1 MVTSWVFAM
10 NKRNLVW
17 IASACLLVVTANM
30 SAFGQ
35 IRESARLAVDVV
47 HLKNQ
52 KQIRGFVLSA
62 KTNEDVSIAVSK
74 GWFERED
81 QAAYLKA
88 EVSAKQ
94 ESAKARLQL
103 RDRLKILL
111 NDPAQMRDGAFG
123 FLVRSE
129 LERIES
135 EIANP
140 PDHEIQFLVLRVKST
155 TVSSLNIATD
165 ANRKIAVWSW
175 HERLSDVESRKPSSL
190 ANELKLKKIDATT
203 APPDLSSRFYV
214 ASEGDEL
221 WTIRLA
227 IVSYRLDK
235 AIEFQGSGEVMLLVG
250 GERPPDFASL
260 IGQMMPSQLNS
271 LVQELTGVSKK
282 PPDFKSEEAEWT
294 KSAVSQAEKRNAAY
308 FRATNVRTESLG
320 NAAIVESI
328 FMVKLASGQW
338 TAAWKT
344 SVTQLASEQ
353 NGDAIQRITND
364 PQVKAI
370 QAQFEA
376 FGGAEVSLDT
386 AIRVGAATMTAQR
399 NVNDEFVRFSEL
411 YIKQLNS
418 PPIQLPSK

>member
-1 MVTSWVFAM
+1 MD
-10 NKRNLVW
+10 KRKLVW
-17 IASACLLVVTANM
+17 FAFACMLVIVANSSAL
-30 SAFGQ
+30 GQ

-62 KTNEDVSIAVSK
+62 KPNEDLSIAVSK
-74 GWFERED
+74 GWLESED

-88 EVSAKQ
+88 EESAKQ

-103 RDRLKILL
+103 RDRLKILV
-111 NDPAQMRDGAFG
+111 NDPAQIRGGSFG

-129 LERIES
+129 LERIEL
-135 EIANP
+135 EIENP
-140 PDHEIQFLVLRVKST
+140 PDQENQFLVLRVKAT

-175 HERLSDVESRKPSSL
+175 HERLPDVESRKPSSL
-190 ANELKLKKIDATT
+190 ASELKLKKIDATT
-203 APPDLSSRFYV
+203 APPELASRFYV
-214 ASEGDEL
+214 TSEGDEL

-227 IVSYRLDK
+227 LVSCRLDK

-250 GERPPDFASL
+250 GEQPPDFASL
-260 IGQMMPSQLNS
+260 MGQMMQSQLNA

-282 PPDFKSEEAEWT
+282 QSNVKSEESEWT
-294 KSAVSQAEKRNAAY
+294 KGAISQADKRNATY
-308 FRATNVRTESLG
+308 FRATNVRTEPLG
-320 NAAIVESI
+320 NGAIVECI

-338 TAAWKT
+338 TVAWKT
-344 SVTQLASEQ
+344 SVSQLASEQ
-353 NGDAIQRITND
+353 NADAIKRITND

-370 QAQFEA
+370 QTQFEA
-376 FGGAEVSLDT
+376 LGVAGVSLDT

-399 NVNDEFVRFSEL
+399 IANDEFLRFSER
-411 YIKQLNS
+411 YVKQLNS
-418 PPIQLPSK
+418 PPIGMPSK

>member
-1 MVTSWVFAM
+1 MD
-10 NKRNLVW
+10 KRNLVW
-17 IASACLLVVTANM
+17 FASACMLVVVAN
-30 SAFGQ
+30 SSTFGQ

-62 KTNEDVSIAVSK
+62 KPNEDVSIAVPK
-74 GWFERED
+74 GWLEKDD

-88 EVSAKQ
+88 EESAKQ

-103 RDRLKILL
+103 RDRLKILV

-135 EIANP
+135 EIENP
-140 PDHEIQFLVLRVKST
+140 SEQENQFLVLRVNST
-155 TVSSLNIATD
+155 TVSSLNFATD
-165 ANRKIAVWSW
+165 ANRRIAVWSW
-175 HERLSDVESRKPSSL
+175 HERLPDVESRKPSSL
-190 ANELKLKKIDATT
+190 ASELKLKKIDATT
-203 APPDLSSRFYV
+203 SPPDLSSRFYV
-214 ASEGDEL
+214 TSEEDEH

-260 IGQMMPSQLNS
+260 MGQMMQSQLNS
-271 LVQELTGVSKK
+271 LLQELTGVSKR
-282 PPDFKSEEAEWT
+282 PFNVKSAEAEWT
-294 KSAVSQAEKRNAAY
+294 KSAILQAEKMPAGY
-308 FRATNVRTESLG
+308 FRATNVRTEPSG
-320 NAAIVESI
+320 NAATVESI

-338 TAAWKT
+338 TVAWKT
-344 SVTQLASEQ
+344 SISQLASEQ

-370 QAQFEA
+370 QTQFEA
-376 FGGAEVSLDT
+376 LGGAGVSLDT
-386 AIRVGAATMTAQR
+386 AIRIGAATMTAQR
-399 NVNDEFVRFSEL
+399 IANDEFLRFSERYL
-411 YIKQLNS
+411 KQLNS
-418 PPIQLPSK
+418 PPIYLPSK

>member
-1 MVTSWVFAM
+1 MD
-10 NKRNLVW
+10 KRNLVC
-17 IASACLLVVTANM
+17 IASACMLVVASNL

-52 KQIRGFVLSA
+52 KQIRGVVLSA
-62 KTNEDVSIAVSK
+62 KTNEDVSMAVSK

-81 QAAYLKA
+81 QTAYLKA
-88 EVSAKQ
+88 EESAKQ
-94 ESAKARLQL
+94 ESAKARFQF

-111 NDPAQMRDGAFG
+111 NDPAQMRGGAFG

-135 EIANP
+135 EITNP
-140 PDHEIQFLVLRVKST
+140 PDQEIQFLVLTVKST
-155 TVSSLNIATD
+155 TVLSLNIATD

-175 HERLSDVESRKPSSL
+175 HEGLSDVESRKPSSL

-203 APPDLSSRFYV
+203 APPDLGSRFY
-214 ASEGDEL
+214 AMSEGDEV

-260 IGQMMPSQLNS
+260 IGPMMQSQLNS

-282 PPDFKSEEAEWT
+282 PPNFKSEEAEWT

-308 FRATNVRTESLG
+308 FRATNVRTEPAG

-328 FMVKLASGQW
+328 FMVKLASGKW

-344 SVTQLASEQ
+344 SVSQLASEQ

-370 QAQFEA
+370 QTQFEA
-376 FGGAEVSLDT
+376 LGGTGVSLDT

-399 NVNDEFVRFSEL
+399 IVNDEFARFSER
-411 YIKQLNS
+411 YMKQLNS
-418 PPIQLPSK
+418 PAIQLPSK

>member
-1 MVTSWVFAM
+1 MD
-10 NKRNLVW
+10 KRNLVW
-17 IASACLLVVTANM
+17 FASACMLVVVANT

-35 IRESARLAVDVV
+35 NRESARFVVDVV

-62 KTNEDVSIAVSK
+62 KPNEDVSIAVSK
-74 GWFERED
+74 GWLERED
-81 QAAYLKA
+81 QAAYAKA
-88 EVSAKQ
+88 EESAKQ

-103 RDRLKILL
+103 RDRLKILV

-135 EIANP
+135 EIENP
-140 PDHEIQFLVLRVKST
+140 PDQENQFLVLRVKST
-155 TVSSLNIATD
+155 TVSSLNIASD

-175 HERLSDVESRKPSSL
+175 HERLPDVESRKPSSL
-190 ANELKLKKIDATT
+190 ASELKLKKIDATT
-203 APPDLSSRFYV
+203 APPDLASRFYV
-214 ASEGDEL
+214 TSEGDEH

-235 AIEFQGSGEVMLLVG
+235 SIEFQGSGEVMLLVG
-250 GERPPDFASL
+250 GEQPPDFASL
-260 IGQMMPSQLNS
+260 MGQMMQSQLNS

-282 PPDFKSEEAEWT
+282 PSNLKSDESEWT
-294 KSAVSQAEKRNAAY
+294 KSAISQAEKRNATY
-308 FRATNVRTESLG
+308 FRATNVRTEPSG
-320 NAAIVESI
+320 NAATVESI

-344 SVTQLASEQ
+344 RNSQFASEQ
-353 NGDAIQRITND
+353 NADAIKRITND

-370 QAQFEA
+370 QTQFVA
-376 FGGAEVSLDT
+376 LGGAGVSLDS
-386 AIRVGAATMTAQR
+386 AIKIGAATMTAQR
-399 NVNDEFVRFSEL
+399 IANEEFLRFSER
-411 YIKQLNS
+411 YVKQLNS
-418 PPIQLPSK
+418 PPVDTPSN